1 MRITAFAP
9 AIFALGLFA
18 ASTQALPTPAE
29 QNTAI
34 ELLKR
39 GDVIDAVVD
48 IFVDANAKA
57 HAEVLAKVH
66 ADVCLDVNLDL
77 HVDASVLGGIITA
90 DVDTKLRTSV
100 RAEVD
105 AYIETVVD
113 ARLSAIVDRAH
124 IEAHVHDV
132 IVELCPLLNLACIHE
147 HAHQIVIDVIAH
159 IKTDIELVVKLVKA
173 DLDAH
178 LRLRLN
184 VIIHELCI
192 HLGIV
197 EAKVTSKLH
206 IASNVNAHVAVLVKA
221 CVDIWAK
228 IDLEAHIGA
237 L

>member
-18 ASTQALPTPAE
+18 TTQALPTPAE
-29 QNTAI
+29 QNTAV

-39 GDVIDAVVD
+39 GSLVNAVVD
-48 IFVDANAKA
+48 LFVDANVKA

-66 ADVCLDVNLDL
+66 ADACLDVNLDL

-105 AYIETVVD
+105 AWIATVVD
-113 ARLSAIVDRAH
+113 AHLSAVVDRTH
-124 IEAHVHDV
+124 IEAHVNGV
-132 IVELCPLLNLACIHE
+132 IAELCHHEDRDCIHDN
-147 HAHQIVIDVIAH
+147 AHLIVANVIAH
-159 IKTDIELVVKLVKA
+159 IKADIEIVVKDVKA
-173 DLDAH
+173 DIEAH

-221 CVDIWAK
+221 CVDIYAK
-228 IDLEAHIGA
+228 VDLEAHITA